1 MKFMW
6 YQPASKK
13 HISQERVK
21 ARALKKTRWW
31 LDQVN
36 AGTCY
41 YCEGNFEKEDLT
53 MDHKVPVARG
63 GKSTK
68 SNIVI
73 ACKPCNF
80 GKQSQTPVDM
90 TLEK

>member
-1 MKFMW
+1 MW
-6 YQPASKK
+6 YEPASKK
-13 HISQERVK
+13 HISQERIK

-36 AGTCY
+36 AGICY
-41 YCEGNFEKEDLT
+41 YCEEKFEKEELT
-53 MDHKVPVARG
+53 ADHKIPVSKG

-73 ACKPCNF
+73 ACKTCNIN
-80 GKQSQTPVDM
+80 KKAKTPLDM

>member
-1 MKFMW
+1 MW
-6 YQPASKK
+6 YTPASKK
-13 HISQERVK
+13 HISDERVK

-36 AGTCY
+36 TGICY
-41 YCEGNFEKEDLT
+41 YCEGKFEKEELT

-68 SNIVI
+68 SNVAI
-73 ACKPCNF
+73 ACKNCNF
-80 GKQSQTPVDM
+80 SKQAQTPLDM